1 MSYTQPFCNKHN
13 FATHIFYKTSNYFYL
28 LIFKL
33 ILTNVTKAAKLLK
46 IQRASDDKELVRQIQ
61 ENPKMLKKIV
71 KPACNVCGSVEYI
84 LRGARKRRS
93 MAVANARNI
102 NMESGIKP
110 KLAVVK

>member
-1 MSYTQPFCNKHN
+1 
-13 FATHIFYKTSNYFYL
+13 
-28 LIFKL
+28 
-33 ILTNVTKAAKLLK
+33 
-46 IQRASDDKELVRQIQ
+46 
-61 ENPKMLKKIV
+61 MLKKIV

-102 NMESGIKP
+102 NMESGIRP